1 MLLLL
6 QHVSMYHRNKVHTD
20 EFWRY
25 ELTKNRRTVTDDK
38 ANEDLWKKQLGKH
51 AEETARQKLEAET
64 AAATL
69 AALGAAT
76 QEKKENVEGEV
87 EGEEAGRVGEEVQ
100 WLEQIQRGAR
110 DQDQG
115 VSTELKLLALQSLQT
130 SLRFMSMGM
139 SVQQPAV
146 KTEPGPAPAQETGS
160 YLSLLAQLAKRESE
174 ERRSKS
180 EAAAPPPALAEP
192 GPAPPTKEE
201 SSVKRTQLWLQQ
213 VNKYRHRAD
222 TSAPGDT
229 AANHEELWEQQIS
242 RVKRRPVRSPLEPE
256 EIVIEDEVEAAPP
269 PSPAPRSRTSR
280 ASTLNNN
287 NNNII
292 VNNNNSINNNNHES
306 VTIFPAR
313 IILAHPVAPP
323 GQAATATLTF
333 APASQP
339 LKVILHPAPA
349 PPQDTPPAPPPA
361 DRASTDTEPSRRG
374 SREQSPASRGA
385 GAGAG
390 PAEDGSMLKSL
401 LLDRMKRKR
410 SSSNDTD
417 SASKKSSSSN
427 NTTGESKSSKSSR
440 PIPIPDAAPNDI
452 LRKRLLG
459 WVDPPQPPAPAPQDA
474 PASPP
479 APAAPRSQSSN
490 GRGGEAGGAVF
501 QLELEAP
508 AAASEDKKKE
518 NVVTYANT
526 SVLKHLLHRYTE
538 TKQ

>member
-76 QEKKENVEGEV
+76 QEKKENVDQEG

-174 ERRSKS
+174 ERRSKG

-287 NNNII
+287 NNNNT
-292 VNNNNSINNNNHES
+292 NNGNNDNTN
-306 VTIFPAR
+306 T
-313 IILAHPVAPP
+313 
-323 GQAATATLTF
+323 Q
-333 APASQP
+333 QP
-339 LKVILHPAPA
+339 HQQQHQQQQHQHQHQHHHHQQQQRQQQQQQQQQQTQQQK
-349 PPQDTPPAPPPA
+349 Q
-361 DRASTDTEPSRRG
+361 
-374 SREQSPASRGA
+374 Q
-385 GAGAG
+385 
-390 PAEDGSMLKSL
+390 
-401 LLDRMKRKR
+401 
-410 SSSNDTD
+410 
-417 SASKKSSSSN
+417 
-427 NTTGESKSSKSSR
+427 
-440 PIPIPDAAPNDI
+440 
-452 LRKRLLG
+452 
-459 WVDPPQPPAPAPQDA
+459 
-474 PASPP
+474 
-479 APAAPRSQSSN
+479 
-490 GRGGEAGGAVF
+490 
-501 QLELEAP
+501 
-508 AAASEDKKKE
+508 
-518 NVVTYANT
+518 
-526 SVLKHLLHRYTE
+526 HR
-538 TKQ
+538 QQHRQQQ